1 MINESYIKRI
11 KSLAGIIN
19 EDSVE
24 LKSTTGRSDKYTLGW
39 YSEEYLLKLGSDILN
54 KIDKVADED
63 ENLTLRLIKKSTK
76 INQNSLFINVILQKD
91 MEGSKVDDEFDLV
104 LTVQF
109 SNESNTV
116 ASTNYKGVD
125 SRFNLNSKHS
135 SEDLELF
142 KSEVVNNIFN
152 SIKLSSY
159 KEK

>member
-1 MINESYIKRI
+1 MINESYKHRI
-11 KSLAGIIN
+11 QSLAGVISEN
-19 EDSVE
+19 SVE
-24 LKSTTGRSDKYTLGW
+24 LSSDTGRSDKHTLGW
-39 YSEEYLLKLGSDILN
+39 YSEEYILRLGSEILN

-63 ENLTLRLIKKSTK
+63 DNLTLKLIKKSTK
-76 INQNSLFINVILQKD
+76 INQNSLFINVILHKD
-91 MEGSKVDDEFDLV
+91 IEGLKVDDEFDLV

-109 SNESNTV
+109 SNDSNTV

-135 SEDLELF
+135 AQDLELF
-142 KSEVVNNIFN
+142 KDEVVNNIFN